1 MQDYALK
8 LRHIE
13 KFKEILVNYAPSKQL
28 LGLLKKEKFVL
39 LVAPTAAGRN
49 TIIKNLVNNRQYHYV
64 ISDTTRPPRINNGQA
79 EKSGVEYWFKTE
91 EEFLS
96 ELKKGRYLEAAI
108 IHDQQ
113 VSGINMGELLRSI
126 NSKKTA
132 ITDIDIKGCNT
143 IQKYSNTVVPIFIL
157 PPEYKEWIYRLD
169 GRGKMTDVEKNRR
182 LRSAY
187 HEIKNALDTPYFKF
201 VTNRDLQ
208 ETTNTINSYIS
219 DLNFNLPDQA
229 KEKNHAQEL
238 LKELKK
244 VL

>member
-1 MQDYALK
+1 MQDYAIK

-13 KFKEILVNYAPSKQL
+13 TFKEILADYVPSKQL

-49 TIIKNLVNNRQYHYV
+49 TIIKNLVKHQKYHYV

-79 EKSGVEYWFKTE
+79 EQSGVEYWFKSE
-91 EEFLS
+91 EEFLL
-96 ELKKGRYLEAAI
+96 ELQNGSYLEAAI

-113 VSGINMGELLRSI
+113 VSGINMDELVRSI
-126 NSKKTA
+126 NTQKTA

-143 IQKYSNTVVPIFIL
+143 IQQYSSTVMPIFIL

-187 HEIKNALDTPYFKF
+187 HEIKNALNTPYFKF

>member
-8 LRHIE
+8 LRYIE
-13 KFKEILVNYAPSKQL
+13 KFKEILADYAPSKQL

-79 EKSGVEYWFKTE
+79 EKNGVEYWFKTE

-96 ELKKGRYLEAAI
+96 ELKNGSYLEAAI

-143 IQKYSNTVVPIFIL
+143 IQKYSKTVVPIFIL
-157 PPEYKEWIYRLD
+157 PPEYTEWIYRLD
-169 GRGKMTDVEKNRR
+169 GRGTMADVEKNRR

-187 HEIKNALDTPYFKF
+187 HEIKNALNTPYFKF

-208 ETTNTINSYIS
+208 ETADTISSYIS
-219 DLNFNLPDQA
+219 DLNFTLPDQVR
-229 KEKNHAQEL
+229 EKNHAQEL

>member
-13 KFKEILVNYAPSKQL
+13 KFKEILANYTPSKQL
-28 LGLLKKEKFVL
+28 IGLLRKQIFVL

-49 TIIKNLVNNRQYHYV
+49 TIIKNLVKSQHYHYI
-64 ISDTTRPPRINNGQA
+64 ISNTTRPPRTNNGLA
-79 EKSGVEYWFKTE
+79 EQSGIEYWFKTE
-91 EEFLS
+91 EEFIT
-96 ELKKGRYLEAAI
+96 ELEKGFFLEAAI

-113 VSGINMGELLRSI
+113 VSGIHIDELLRSI
-126 NSKKTA
+126 NAQKIA

-143 IQKYSNTVVPIFIL
+143 IQKYSNTVIPIFIL
-157 PPEYKEWIYRLD
+157 PPEYKEWINRLD
-169 GRGKMTDVEKNRR
+169 GRGKMTELEKSRR

-187 HEIKNALDTPYFKF
+187 YEIKNALDTPYFKF

-208 ETTNTINSYIS
+208 ETTNTINNYIL
-219 DLNFNLPDQA
+219 DDNFTLPDQDIEKEHA
-229 KEKNHAQEL
+229 KNL
-238 LKELKK
+238 LKELNK

>member
-169 GRGKMTDVEKNRR
+169 GRGKMADVEKSRR

-208 ETTNTINSYIS
+208 ETANTINSYIS
-219 DLNFNLPDQA
+219 DSNFILPDQA
-229 KEKNHAQEL
+229 KEKSHAQEL

>member
-1 MQDYALK
+1 MQDYAIK

-13 KFKEILVNYAPSKQL
+13 TFKEILADYVPSKQL

-49 TIIKNLVNNRQYHYV
+49 TIIKNLVKHQKYHYV

-79 EKSGVEYWFKTE
+79 EQSGVEYWFKSE
-91 EEFLS
+91 EEFLL
-96 ELKKGRYLEAAI
+96 ELQNGSYLEAAI

-113 VSGINMGELLRSI
+113 VSGINMDELVRSI
-126 NSKKTA
+126 NTQKTA

-143 IQKYSNTVVPIFIL
+143 IQQYSSTVMPIFIL

-187 HEIKNALDTPYFKF
+187 HEIKNALNTPYFKF

-208 ETTNTINSYIS
+208 ETANTINSYIS
-219 DLNFNLPDQA
+219 DLNFELPDQA